1 MYGGHRQEPKYVGHT
16 DVERLHYLFP
26 TGFLFYS
33 YIGLRLPQFR
43 CNSTQQS
50 RYLTNYCSKE
60 TVSRRLKSFKGR
72 LASTQVPYLHDFDF
86 KSS

>member
-1 MYGGHRQEPKYVGHT
+1 MAGMVQEPKYVGHT

-33 YIGLRLPQFR
+33 YIGLRFP
-43 CNSTQQS
+43 SSGVIPIQQS